1 MDNQLFY
8 LMLTG
13 FVGWLETTKK
23 KIRKL
28 GKINIWTRKST
39 WERTTKSARKCVT
52 NKFSQPWNIKFG
64 QKNTMVY
71 FINKV
76 IKTNN
81 ISTNDKSVKQK
92 HAPARMYVSAWVS
105 AEANFV
111 DLCQWIQYKRI
122 HITCSF
128 LGFHSKTKK
137 NARKLISLQSECYAS

>member
-1 MDNQLFY
+1 
-8 LMLTG
+8 
-13 FVGWLETTKK
+13 
-23 KIRKL
+23 
-28 GKINIWTRKST
+28 
-39 WERTTKSARKCVT
+39 
-52 NKFSQPWNIKFG
+52 
-64 QKNTMVY
+64 MVY

-81 ISTNDKSVKQK
+81 NSTNDKSVKQK

-128 LGFHSKTKK
+128 LCFHSKTKK
-137 NARKLISLQSECYAS
+137 NARKLISLQSECYGSYFDIIKSCRSFFPLRAVFFLYSQLLSQKRCDFFAFLARFSLYRLKFCFVSIHLM